1 MQRTWRWGAV
11 KGLGVTGGRG
21 TSGGSGGLAAPVAV
35 AWDAYD
41 VSGGNAWQ
49 LEQCWLVWA
58 RETCRI
64 HKSSIVQQSG
74 ACQHRLKACW
84 QRSACKV
91 QRNPLWLPGR
101 GRRGQVA
108 FSLVLAGLCVQPL
121 TPGERE
127 RGGQGRGIGRWLNW
141 MPAWQDQ
148 APGCPVGGM
157 VTLVCPGRGEVSSY
171 HNKG

>member
-1 MQRTWRWGAV
+1 V

-21 TSGGSGGLAAPVAV
+21 ISGGSGGLAATVAV

-74 ACQHRLKACW
+74 VCQLGLKACW
-84 QRSACKV
+84 QRSACIV

-101 GRRGQVA
+101 GRQGQVA
-108 FSLVLAGLCVQPL
+108 FSLVLAGLRVQPL

-127 RGGQGRGIGRWLNW
+127 AGGPREGYWAVAELDACLAGSGPWLL
-141 MPAWQDQ
+141 
-148 APGCPVGGM
+148 GGWHGDPC
-157 VTLVCPGRGEVSSY
+157 LPRERRGELLPQQGLAVS
-171 HNKG
+171 